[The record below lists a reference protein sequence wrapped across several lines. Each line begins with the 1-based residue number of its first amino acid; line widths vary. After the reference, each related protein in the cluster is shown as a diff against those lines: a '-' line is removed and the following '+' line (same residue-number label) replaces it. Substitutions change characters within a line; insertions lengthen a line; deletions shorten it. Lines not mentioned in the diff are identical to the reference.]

1 MRNIHHK
8 QNERGEA
15 RKVVLSLCRIFGKG
29 PVHEVLQ
36 RYSESEDV
44 NESENFKPV
53 VRPLFVVKQKAWNGS
68 NKIENKVTL

>member
-15 RKVVLSLCRIFGKG
+15 RKVVLSLFRIFGKG

-36 RYSESEDV
+36 RYGESEDV

-68 NKIENKVTL
+68 NKIENKVAL